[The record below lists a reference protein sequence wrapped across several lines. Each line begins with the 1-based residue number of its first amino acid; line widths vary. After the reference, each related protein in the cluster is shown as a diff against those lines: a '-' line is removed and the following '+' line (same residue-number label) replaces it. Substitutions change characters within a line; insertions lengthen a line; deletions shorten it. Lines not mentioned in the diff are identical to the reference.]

1 MKAIYKQKGE
11 SLDYTN
17 NGTATI
23 EAGELVAIERHI
35 GVAGCTIKAG
45 ETGSL
50 HVVGVFEV
58 PCKALTRP
66 LKTGQYVYFD
76 PTDGVTADTKVT
88 LLGYVAKDAEK
99 GATSVL
105 VRIG

>member
-17 NGTATI
+17 NGTAAI
-23 EAGELVAIERHI
+23 EAGELVVIEKHV
-35 GVAGCTIKAG
+35 GVAGCPIKAG

-58 PCKALTRP
+58 PCKAFLLR
-66 LKTGQYVYFD
+66 LDRMCISSRQ
-76 PTDGVTADTKVT
+76 TA
-88 LLGYVAKDAEK
+88 LL
-99 GATSVL
+99 L
-105 VRIG
+105 LPRILRLDLW